1 MTLGEHAAHEAAN
14 RDNLESLKK
23 THLQEI
29 VREILNILDSAVEP
43 EWSAETI
50 EHVAEVLTERNF
62 LIRSPQDFED

>member
-1 MTLGEHAAHEAAN
+1 MSHHSKRGK
-14 RDNLESLKK
+14 SLKK
-23 THLQEI
+23 DQLQEI
-29 VREILNILDSAVEP
+29 VREILNILDSASEP